1 MVYDYTVFLF
11 DFYSLFFYN
20 ILFSENFLIQLC
32 IVLTSFYF
40 YNNNNIYYTLF
51 YMFIYFFLVGLF
63 LSFFQL
69 EFFTGFLWL
78 IELTIVFVYL
88 LLLFYL
94 NFKGNINNFKKESKF
109 LLNTAFLIVI
119 LLANLFFYKDSES
132 SIKDE
137 FINVLLWEDY
147 YECLCNYNMN
157 DFQSLLIS
165 YYYFNSVEFI
175 ITGVILFF
183 GSVVCVNLF
192 KINKADQNNNTY
204 DFISTFD
211 FFLNNI
217 SFVFLRKQNL
227 VNQNLTIPGIRFI
240 KKKK

>member
-32 IVLTSFYF
+32 IVLTSVYF

-51 YMFIYFFLVGLF
+51 YMFVYFFLVGLF

-78 IELTIVFVYL
+78 IELTIIFVYL

-94 NFKGNINNFKKESKF
+94 NFKGNINNFKKENKF
-109 LLNTAFLIVI
+109 LLNAALLIIVFVTN
-119 LLANLFFYKDSES
+119 LLFYKDSES

-147 YECLCNYNMN
+147 YECLSNYNMN

-240 KKKK
+240 KKK

>member
-1 MVYDYTVFLF
+1 MVYDCTVFLF
-11 DFYSLFFYN
+11 NFYSFFLYN
-20 ILFSENFLIQLC
+20 VLFSENFLIQLC
-32 IVLTSFYF
+32 IVLTSVYF

-51 YMFIYFFLVGLF
+51 YMFIYFFLIGLF

-78 IELTIVFVYL
+78 IELTIIFVYL

-94 NFKGNINNFKKESKF
+94 NFKGNINNFKKENKF
-109 LLNTAFLIVI
+109 LLNAVFLLSVFFI
-119 LLANLFFYKDSES
+119 NLFFYKDSEF

-137 FINVLLWEDY
+137 FINILLWEDY
-147 YECLCNYNMN
+147 YECLHNYNMN

-165 YYYFNSVEFI
+165 YYYFNSLEFI
-175 ITGVILFF
+175 IIGVILFF
-183 GSVVCVNLF
+183 GSVACVNLF
-192 KINKADQNNNTY
+192 KINRSDQNNNTY
-204 DFISTFD
+204 DFINTFD

-227 VNQNLTIPGIRFI
+227 INQNLTLPGIRFI
-240 KKKK
+240 KKK

>member
-11 DFYSLFFYN
+11 DFYSFFLYN

-32 IVLTSFYF
+32 VILVSVYF

-51 YMFIYFFLVGLF
+51 YMFVYFFLVGLF

-78 IELTIVFVYL
+78 IELTIIFVYL
-88 LLLFYL
+88 LLLFFL
-94 NFKGNINNFKKESKF
+94 NFKGNISNFKKENKF
-109 LLNTAFLIVI
+109 LLNVTP
-119 LLANLFFYKDSES
+119 LLSVFFINLVFYKESELL
-132 SIKDE
+132 IKDE
-137 FINVLLWEDY
+137 FINILLWEDY

-165 YYYFNSVEFI
+165 YYYFNSVDFI
-175 ITGVILFF
+175 IIGVILFF
-183 GSVVCVNLF
+183 GSIACVNLF
-192 KINKADQNNNTY
+192 KINRTDQNNNTY

-227 VNQNLTIPGIRFI
+227 TNQNLTIPGIRFI
-240 KKKK
+240 KKK